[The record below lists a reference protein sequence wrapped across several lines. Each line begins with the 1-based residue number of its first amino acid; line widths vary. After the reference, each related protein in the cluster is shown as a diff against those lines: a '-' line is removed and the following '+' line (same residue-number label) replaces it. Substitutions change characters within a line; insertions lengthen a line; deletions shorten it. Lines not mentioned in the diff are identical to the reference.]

1 MENRCEEF
9 LNLYRDLEEHLAA
22 EAGGSRTGLVQ
33 DFAASEGSRYRE
45 ELDVFREMR
54 NLLSHHG
61 KIGGEY
67 IVEPSQSAVARMREI
82 LEFAKN
88 PPVAMTA
95 ARPTKELFCAD
106 YEDSV
111 AKIAEIMEKRGF
123 SHVPVLDGRGILV
136 GVFSVGTLFTYLRS
150 GDVKDAR
157 QLKIGDLKEYIRP
170 ERHSTEQFAFVD
182 RNATCYQIK
191 KLFNHEGPEVRR
203 VAAVFVTQNG
213 KKNTALLGMITPW
226 DIMKI
231 SK

>member
-1 MENRCEEF
+1 MENRCEKF

-22 EAGGSRTGLVQ
+22 EAGGSRSGLVQ
-33 DFAASEGSRYRE
+33 EFAAKEGSRYRE
-45 ELDVFREMR
+45 ELDVFRETR

-67 IVEPSQSAVARMREI
+67 IVEPSEAAIAKLAEI

-88 PPVAMTA
+88 PPAAMEA
-95 ARPTKELFCAD
+95 AIPTRELFCAD

-136 GVFSVGTLFTYLRS
+136 GVFSVGTLFTFLRS
-150 GDVKDAR
+150 GEAKDAR
-157 QLKIGDLKEYIRP
+157 QLKIGDLKEFIRP

-182 RNATCYQIK
+182 RNATCHKIK
-191 KLFNHEGPEVRR
+191 ELFNHEGPEVRR